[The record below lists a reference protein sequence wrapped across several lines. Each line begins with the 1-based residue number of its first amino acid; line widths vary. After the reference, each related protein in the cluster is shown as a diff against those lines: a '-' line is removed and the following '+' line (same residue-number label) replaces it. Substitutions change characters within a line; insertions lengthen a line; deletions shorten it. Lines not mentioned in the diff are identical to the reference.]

1 MTDSMTGDSADQAA
15 LADRLIQRLDSA
27 CARLAAASSFAKF
40 TQSGSV
46 IELVR
51 RLLPLPG
58 GLEALYERI
67 GDLDAAGI
75 FSGSDWES
83 PELLQPQMA
92 SNTLR
97 LSTDHTL
104 ILEVLSEL
112 RLLAYVE
119 LRLTDDRMSPE
130 QARQFLARVLALN
143 LTLLFGQLTEADRV
157 HLGRYAFMVQ
167 RHLQFIAEHIGIGDT
182 IEELISEIWRILA
195 QRPIE
200 VSHVKDMITSVA
212 VYLHSEDHSVPG
224 ASARGAER
232 LISALYGPTRG
243 CQEDPGI
250 DVYLERLTGMD
261 DQALRNE
268 ALGFGR
274 AMHDTGLVSP
284 YHPAFLRFALD
295 ERPDLI
301 AGTLGLSSTGIE
313 VLACFP
319 DLINELIREAIWPET
334 AQAVYGLAALLER
347 GVLFSSPVA
356 PALWR
361 QVHLQL
367 APEAEQLLGMQSTNA
382 QPAARQVLL
391 AGVINVLG
399 HPLGIGQGN
408 NPTCQSARA
417 LSMWSTN
424 VPDYLLQV
432 VAWAARD
439 NEVVRHFEGQ
449 RLSSKELLAL
459 TPAMPLYDVDPV
471 SAVTVPHLDAIY
483 HEMGR
488 LCAGRGEDPHRWI
501 NPEFHGWWVGRGFA
515 ILVDVASGALV
526 DLPGFVRRF
535 YACYHPFYNGNNPVI
550 HPQPAGIAVTD
561 SSGNYVGWHAIA
573 IERVALD
580 PEGEMRVYFFN
591 PNNDSTQDW
600 GNGVRVATEGSGERY
615 GESSLPIEQFVSRLY
630 IFHFDSRDEAHD
642 ALVPP
647 DTIARISDM
656 VTTSWGA
663 NRDLIP
669 ALD

>member
-1 MTDSMTGDSADQAA
+1 MTETMMGDGAEQQA
-15 LADRLIQRLDSA
+15 LSDRLIQRLDRA
-27 CARLAAASSFAKF
+27 TERLATTSDFAKF
-40 TQSGSV
+40 TQSASV
-46 IELVR
+46 LELVR

-58 GLEALYERI
+58 GIAAIYERVGALEA
-67 GDLDAAGI
+67 AGV
-75 FSGSDWES
+75 FSGSDWAA
-83 PELLQPQMA
+83 PEQLQPLMA
-92 SNTLR
+92 ANTLKF
-97 LSTDHTL
+97 STDQTL

-112 RLLAYVE
+112 RLLALTE
-119 LRLTDDRMSPE
+119 QRLSAERMSPD
-130 QARQFLARVLALN
+130 QARQFLARILALN
-143 LTLLFGQLTEADRV
+143 LSLLFGQLTEADRV
-157 HLGRYAFMVQ
+157 RMGRHASMVQ
-167 RHLQFIAEHIGIGDT
+167 QHLQFIAAHIGIGDT
-182 IEELISEIWRILA
+182 IEELINEIWRIMA

-200 VSHVKDMITSVA
+200 VGHVKDMITSVA
-212 VYLHSEDHSVPG
+212 VYLHSEEHSVPG

-243 CQEDPGI
+243 CQEDPGLE
-250 DVYLERLTGMD
+250 VYLERLPGMD
-261 DQALRNE
+261 EQALRNE

-284 YHPAFLRFALD
+284 YHPVFLRYVLA

-301 AGTLGLSSTGIE
+301 AATLGLSSTGIE
-313 VLACFP
+313 VLACYT
-319 DLINELIREAIWPET
+319 DLIYELIRQAVWPET
-334 AQAVYGLAALLER
+334 AQAVYGLAGLLER

-367 APEAEQLLGMQSTNA
+367 APEAEQLLGMSHA
-382 QPAARQVLL
+382 AEQPSARQVLL
-391 AGVINVLG
+391 AGVVNMLG

-439 NEVVRHFEGQ
+439 YEVVRHFEGQ
-449 RLSSKELLAL
+449 RLSSKELLAQ
-459 TPAMPLYDVDPV
+459 TPAMTLYDVDPV

-488 LCAGRGEDPHRWI
+488 LCGDRGEDPHRWI

-535 YACYHPFYNGNNPVI
+535 FACYHPYYNGNNPVI

-561 SSGNYVGWHAIA
+561 SSGSFVGWHAIA

-580 PEGEMRVYFFN
+580 PDGQMRVYFFN

-600 GNGVRVATEGSGERY
+600 GHGVRVATEGSGERY

-630 IFHFDSRDEAHD
+630 IFHYDPRDEARN
-642 ALVPP
+642 ALVPAE
-647 DTIARISDM
+647 TIDRISEM
-656 VTTSWGA
+656 VMASWGA
-663 NRDLIP
+663 ERALVDTP
-669 ALD
+669 A